1 MVDIARP
8 SQARKKRIRRIIYIA
23 IGIIVV
29 GGISLGVSRLRPAA
43 PTVDRAVVWIDTV
56 KRGDFT
62 REVRGS
68 GTLTPEDIRW
78 IPAQTQGRVDRILI
92 YPGMDAKVKPDSVI
106 LVLSDPTVKQAAVE
120 ARLAYESAKA
130 AYTNQ
135 KALLET
141 NFLKQ
146 QAETAALES
155 QYTQAEAG
163 LEANEALFKDGLVS
177 ELQMKQMRANVE
189 GLKKSRDLAQ
199 QQLQIAKDGMQ
210 SQLAPQEADVNAKK
224 AEMDL
229 KEQQLDNLNV
239 KAGMNGILQCV
250 CSVSGSSG
258 TEVPIEVGQQVNPGS
273 NLARVAN
280 PNLLKAVLR
289 IAETQTKDIRIGQ
302 YAEIDTRNG
311 IVKGHV
317 NRIDPSA
324 SGGTVGVDVVMDE
337 PLPPGARPDLSVDG
351 TIQLQKLVNVVYV
364 GRPAFGQEDSTV
376 TIFKVQPNGDAIATK
391 VKLGKA
397 SVNTIQVLDGLQPGD
412 QVILSDMSQYDAF
425 DRVQIKG

>member
-23 IGIIVV
+23 AGVIVI

-78 IPAQTQGRVDRILI
+78 IPAQTAGRVERILI
-92 YPGMDAKVKPDSVI
+92 HPGMDAKVKPDSVI
-106 LVLSDPTVKQAAVE
+106 LVLSDPQLKQEVVSAK
-120 ARLAYESAKA
+120 LAYDASQA
-130 AYTNQ
+130 AYTNK
-135 KALLET
+135 KAQLQSDYL
-141 NFLKQ
+141 NQ
-146 QAETAALES
+146 QSDVANIES
-155 QYTQAEAG
+155 QYKQADAD
-163 LEANEALFKDGLVS
+163 LKANEELHKDGLVS
-177 ELQMKQMRANVE
+177 DLQLEKMRTNAAELKGRF
-189 GLKKSRDLAQ
+189 DLAQ
-199 QQLQIAKDGMQ
+199 QRLAITRQGMD
-210 SQLAPQEADVNAKK
+210 SQLAPEEADVNSKK
-224 AEMDL
+224 AEYDL
-229 KEQQLDNLNV
+229 KAQQLDDLNV
-239 KAGMNGILQCV
+239 KAGMTGILQCV
-250 CSVSGSSG
+250 CTSGD
-258 TEVPIEVGQQVNPGS
+258 VALDVGQQVAPGT

-302 YAEIDTRNG
+302 YAEVDTRNG

-317 NRIDPSA
+317 SRIDPSA
-324 SGGTVGVDVVMDE
+324 SGGTVGVDVSMDE
-337 PLPPGARPDLSVDG
+337 ALPSGARPDLSVDG
-351 TIQLQKLVNVVYV
+351 TIQLQKLVNVVFV

-376 TIFKVQPNGDAIATK
+376 TIFKVQPNGDAVATK